1 MPLCRPSTPEDC
13 LSLAPRLRKEDVAEI
28 KAVNGNDPLPEL
40 QQALRVSD
48 ECWTIEHRD
57 EQSSEGLVIGM
68 FGVAPLE
75 GAPGVGAIWLL
86 ASDDLPK
93 IRWSFLK
100 RTRPWI
106 EHFLSKYPIL
116 TNWVDSRNEVHIKW
130 LKWAGFQFTSV
141 TEQFSGEPFHQFVK
155 QRSHSCAP
163 MPLPV

>member
-1 MPLCRPSTPEDC
+1 MPICRPSTLEDC

-40 QQALRVSD
+40 KQALLVSD
-48 ECWTIEHRD
+48 ECWTIDH
-57 EQSSEGLVIGM
+57 EGLVIGM

-75 GAPGVGAIWLL
+75 GSPGVGAIWLL

-106 EHFLSKYPIL
+106 EHFLSKYHVL

-130 LKWAGFQFTSV
+130 LKWAGFEFTSA
-141 TEQFSGEPFHQFVK
+141 TQEFSGEPFHQFVK
-155 QRSHSCAP
+155 QRSSLICVP